1 MANDGRLTWRTWTV
15 VLVVAVAVVV
25 GMLVWGEADTT
36 DDDGPGPGPT
46 ATASTS
52 ATPMSTLVFAVWGTE
67 AEVAAYQ
74 RVVDDYNDKSTT
86 VDVTIEAYDDPQA
99 LQDAI
104 DAGEVE
110 PDLFLIRHQD
120 LPETMAAGRNQ
131 PLQDLLDARD
141 VHTSDGFSRDAVISF
156 SAEDDLQ
163 CMPYTASPMVI
174 YYNTDLI
181 DFDRMEEREL
191 PVPNEERTSWTLE
204 DFRAAAEF
212 ASRPRNHAKGVHIA
226 PTLTGLAPFI
236 YSGAGHLF
244 DDEAEPTSLALG
256 DDDASGAMRE
266 TLEVLRDPHLT
277 LTDQQLEQRS
287 PLEWFQAGKLGMIAG
302 YRDLTPIF
310 RQTEDLRFDVMP
322 MPVLGSAATLGEL
335 NGVCVTAGARDRV
348 GQAADFLVTLVSD
361 DAVAELTS
369 TGSVV
374 PTNLSVALTEPFLQ
388 PGQQPDNAAVFT
400 STRRSIQALPLS
412 VDWTRLQAHVGASI
426 AALLSQPVLDDL
438 DAQLDL
444 IDEMSRAVL
453 DPDYVEESETPS
465 DDALDPPDS
474 SDSSDDDVS
483 TTVPDSSD

>member
-1 MANDGRLTWRTWTV
+1 MANDGGLTWRTWTV
-15 VLVVAVAVVV
+15 VLVVAAAVVV
-25 GMLVWGEADTT
+25 SLLVWGEADAPEA
-36 DDDGPGPGPT
+36 DGPGPS

-52 ATPMSTLVFAVWGTE
+52 ATPTGDLVFALWGNET
-67 AEVAAYQ
+67 EVAAYQ
-74 RVVDDYNDKSTT
+74 RVVDDYNKKSTT

-104 DAGEVE
+104 EAGEVE
-110 PDLFLIRHQD
+110 PDLFLIRHED

-191 PVPNEERTSWTLE
+191 PVPNDERTSWTLE

-226 PTLTGLAPFI
+226 PTLTGLAPFV
-236 YSGAGHLF
+236 YSGAGQLF
-244 DDEAEPTSLALG
+244 DDEADPRSLALG
-256 DDDASGAMRE
+256 EDDAAGALRD

-310 RQTEDLRFDVMP
+310 RRTADLRFDVMP

-335 NGVCVTAGARDRV
+335 TGVCVATGARDQV

-374 PTNLSVALTEPFLQ
+374 PTNLGVALTDPFLQ

-400 STRRSIQALPLS
+400 STRRSIRALPLS
-412 VDWTRLQAHVGASI
+412 VDWARLQAHVGASI
-426 AALLSQPVLDDL
+426 AALLTQPVLDDL

-465 DDALDPPDS
+465 DDALDPRDS
-474 SDSSDDDVS
+474 SGSSDPDVS